1 MAEKAAA
8 ERPNGGWLQTL
19 RVFLDRRMAVML
31 ALGFSAGLPNLLIFQ
46 TLSAWLRAAGLSLET
61 ISLFSLATLAY
72 ALKFI
77 WAPLID
83 RTTVPWLTKRLGH
96 RRSWMIVAQAM
107 VATGL
112 LLIAGSDPHRNLLAM
127 AVFAAFTGFSGATQD
142 IVIDAWRI
150 EAAEVARQG
159 AMVTAYQY
167 GYRIA
172 MLVAGALPLFL
183 ADHMPWNFSYGLM
196 AALMV
201 VGFLGVFFAPREHQH
216 VIRPIPTGGLRE
228 ARGLEVIEWLV
239 RLAILVAGALIA
251 GSGLA
256 AKPDVLS
263 GALSSMGF
271 SDAATWLKHAWTA
284 KPNGIWLQL
293 MGLAVGLVVIVLAAS
308 PIPGVKTRPGVYLS
322 VSLGEPFADF
332 FRRFGKYA
340 GLILALICFY
350 RISDFVLNIMTNFY
364 QDVGFSL
371 TQIAEAQKVFG
382 FWATLIGVTIGGLSV
397 TRIGLMRSL
406 VIGAFALPITN
417 TIFSWLAIQGPIFRD
432 FVAVVFIDNIV
443 SGYAGT
449 CLIAYMS
456 SLTGEGFTATQY
468 ALFSSL
474 YALPGKIIASQSG
487 RIVESAARAADAGG
501 PLSALKSLFV
511 NTPPQAFATA
521 MAKSQVTPHALA
533 AGYVV
538 FFLYA
543 GGIGVLSMILATL
556 IATRKPQPSVSS
568 APSS

>member
-1 MAEKAAA
+1 MAEKAVA
-8 ERPNGGWLQTL
+8 ERPTGGWLQTL
-19 RVFLDRRMAVML
+19 RIFLNRRMAVML

-46 TLSAWLRAAGLSLET
+46 TLSAWLRSAGLSLET

-83 RTTVPWLTKRLGH
+83 RTTVPWLTTRFGH
-96 RRSWMIVAQAM
+96 RRSWMLVAQVLVAM
-107 VATGL
+107 GL
-112 LLIAGSDPHRNLLAM
+112 LLIAASDPHRNLIAM

-167 GYRIA
+167 GYRTA
-172 MLVAGALPLFL
+172 MLIAGALPLFL
-183 ADHMPWNFSYGLM
+183 ADHIPWNFSYGLM
-196 AALMV
+196 GVLMI
-201 VGFLGVFFAPREHQH
+201 VGILGVLFAPREQQH
-216 VIRPIPTGGLRE
+216 VIRPIPTAGLR
-228 ARGLEVIEWLV
+228 AAPALEVIEWLL
-239 RLAILVAGALIA
+239 RLAILVTGALIV

-256 AKPDVLS
+256 AKADILS
-263 GALSSMGF
+263 GAASAFGF
-271 SDAATWLKHAWTA
+271 PEVGAWLKHAWTA

-293 MGLAVGLVVIVLAAS
+293 LAIVVGFVVIVVAAS
-308 PIPGVKTRPGVYLS
+308 PIPGVKTRPGVYLGA
-322 VSLGEPFADF
+322 SLGEPFADF

-340 GLILALICFY
+340 ALILALICFY

-417 TIFSWLAIQGPIFRD
+417 TIFSWLAIQGPVFRD
-432 FVAVVFIDNIV
+432 FVAVVTVDNIA

-487 RIVESAARAADAGG
+487 RIVESAARAADSGG
-501 PLSALKSLFV
+501 VLGGLKSLFV
-511 NTPPQAFATA
+511 NTPPQAFASA
-521 MAKSQVTPHALA
+521 MAKSHVTPHGLG

-543 GGIGVLSMILATL
+543 GGIGVLSMVLATL
-556 IATRKPQPSVSS
+556 IATRKPQPSVAR